1 MARDTNFYYSF
12 LVLPAEKRE
21 AIGIVWDFCRA
32 VDDAVD
38 EAGVADAT
46 SEVERWRREVAAVFG
61 EGSPQTPQGRALAP
75 LVARFHLPHSAFNA
89 LVEGV
94 AMDIGARRYETFD
107 DLYQYCI
114 RVASAV
120 GLMCLEIF
128 GYRDPRARD
137 YAVDLGV
144 ALQLTNILRDVPEDL
159 ARGRVYIPQED
170 LRRFGCSEDDLRD
183 EAKNAGRGVRSKQV
197 QALLRHQGARA
208 RDYYGR
214 AAAALPRG
222 DARRLVAAEI
232 MGAIYKA
239 ILTKIERSGYDV
251 FTRVIRI
258 PRPRRALIAA
268 LTWLRVV
275 LLGPPGVRLGS
286 DRGQTGVRPGSD
298 LGQTGVKPRSDRGQ
312 TP

>member
-1 MARDTNFYYSF
+1 
-12 LVLPAEKRE
+12 
-21 AIGIVWDFCRA
+21 
-32 VDDAVD
+32 
-38 EAGVADAT
+38 
-46 SEVERWRREVAAVFG
+46 
-61 EGSPQTPQGRALAP
+61 
-75 LVARFHLPHSAFNA
+75 
-89 LVEGV
+89 
-94 AMDIGARRYETFD
+94 
-107 DLYQYCI
+107 
-114 RVASAV
+114 
-120 GLMCLEIF
+120 MCLEIF

-170 LRRFGCSEDDLRD
+170 LRRFGCTEDDLRG
-183 EAKNAGRGVRSKQV
+183 EAKHAGSGVRSKQV
-197 QALLRHQGARA
+197 QALLHHQGARA
-208 RDYYGR
+208 RDYYAR

-239 ILTKIERSGYDV
+239 ILTKIERADYDV

-268 LTWLRVV
+268 LTWLRILV
-275 LLGPPGVRLGS
+275 LGPAR
-286 DRGQTGVRPGSD
+286 VRPGSD
-298 LGQTGVKPRSDRGQ
+298 QGQTGVKPGSDQGQTGVKPRSDQGQ